1 MVTLLLRLAGP
12 LQSWGVD
19 SKFETRT
26 TRRAPSK
33 SGVVGMIASAMGR
46 NRDDSIDD
54 LASLQFGVR
63 IDQEGTLLKDYH
75 TAHSPKSSKASYVTN
90 RHYLENGCFLVGLE
104 GDERKLEEV
113 ESALKSPVYPLYL
126 GRRSCPPTGKMVLG
140 MRDKDLY
147 SALRDEPWLASEW
160 YRKESPPR
168 LMLEIIC
175 DGFYGSASELVRD
188 NPLSFS
194 QSHRKHG
201 MRAIR
206 RVIDGKNVENAD
218 SGNKRFAGAGFNV
231 MDEIK
236 KEMD

>member
-90 RHYLENGCFLVGLE
+90 RYYLENGCFLVGLE
-104 GDERKLEEV
+104 GDESKLEEV
-113 ESALKSPVYPLYL
+113 EGALKGPVYPLYL

-175 DGFYGSASELVRD
+175 DGSHGTDSELVRD

-194 QSHRKHG
+194 HSHRKHS
-201 MRAIR
+201 MRAIK
-206 RVIDGKNVENAD
+206 RVIDGKNVENTD